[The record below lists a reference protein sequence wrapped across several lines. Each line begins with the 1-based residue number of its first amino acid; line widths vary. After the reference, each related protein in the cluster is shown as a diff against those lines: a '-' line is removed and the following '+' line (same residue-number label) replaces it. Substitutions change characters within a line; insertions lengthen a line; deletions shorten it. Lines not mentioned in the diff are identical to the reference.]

1 MGIQDQKDGFFEI
14 PHSADLALEVRA
26 ASLPGLFLMRMEN
39 HGGRQVSRKMVLQ
52 EIDLE
57 NLLVSF
63 LNELLVDVQQNGK
76 VYENLQLEIN
86 HFSLKGNM
94 IGKKNCSFGRELK
107 AVTYHDLKIIKIT
120 SGYKTAIVFDI

>member
-1 MGIQDQKDGFFEI
+1 
-14 PHSADLALEVRA
+14 VRA
-26 ASLPGLFLMRMEN
+26 ASLPGLFIQAARGLYSLMRMEN